1 MLLRVVHVTVGF
13 LLALLSLLLDGLV
26 LVLSLLIFQVEPHE
40 EFVEVEVVEI
50 SRGERQLSNDNLNIL
65 LFELQF

>member
-13 LLALLSLLLDGLV
+13 LLTLLSLLLDGLV
-26 LVLSLLIFQVEPHE
+26 LVLSLLLFQVESHE

-50 SRGERQLSNDNLNIL
+50 SRGKRQLGNDNLNIL

>member
-50 SRGERQLSNDNLNIL
+50 SRGKRQLGNDNLNIL